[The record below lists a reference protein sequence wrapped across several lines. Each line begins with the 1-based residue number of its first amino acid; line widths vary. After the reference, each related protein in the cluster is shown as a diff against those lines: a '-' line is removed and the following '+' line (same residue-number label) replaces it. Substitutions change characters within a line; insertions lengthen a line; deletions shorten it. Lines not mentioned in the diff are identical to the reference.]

1 MVAPVG
7 RQSWRGPLRSPI
19 HSNVSPYRQDDV
31 SNLSVDRQIRS
42 PNKSQPKF
50 RPVGASGRNYTET
63 HRGVKPEWR
72 RFEGRSSRPCWQS
85 ETSVSCHQTI
95 LLIQGNSS
103 RLAETGRDRG
113 PHHARRTPERPGRT
127 RASYSFHGRVTQT
140 RESVYQRTVVLA
152 RDAWS
157 FWWPRSLGHRSRL
170 EGIEAQSSK
179 SAHLAT
185 SPLSA
190 SEIAA
195 TLTGVYQIAVRNLRS
210 PNKS

>member
-1 MVAPVG
+1 MVAPGG

-50 RPVGASGRNYTET
+50 RPVGASDRNYTET

-113 PHHARRTPERPGRT
+113 PHHARRTPERPETHPSFTFISWTRYPDEGVGLPADRSLSFEMPGRSGGLD
-127 RASYSFHGRVTQT
+127 RWVIDPGL
-140 RESVYQRTVVLA
+140 RESRRRV
-152 RDAWS
+152 
-157 FWWPRSLGHRSRL
+157 RSRRTL
-170 EGIEAQSSK
+170 RRALYRRRRLRPPSPASIRSV
-179 SAHLAT
+179 SA
-185 SPLSA
+185 
-190 SEIAA
+190 I
-195 TLTGVYQIAVRNLRS
+195 
-210 PNKS
+210 